1 MFGIDGL
8 ILVSSFAASM
18 RTDYPLYNQSDSRGL
33 TLFNLNV
40 YPVILQDGK
49 LGRSLPGLFALVPP
63 RKCARGREYD
73 QLAGLIQLTGQTS
86 ITPDALQD
94 WLISKTAQFYKI
106 PGTVTNAMR
115 FLAESINSEL
125 LERNAKRAGD
135 GSQVNGSL
143 CLIVIRRNVVFS
155 LIIGQARIFVLSNQ
169 DAFEFEDRENHPR
182 GLGVVD
188 NVVCRFTQTEI
199 SENATILLA
208 PQVNRAWSV
217 ESLRGGALLSID
229 SLARRIFNQAPP
241 TLTGALIRLTAG
253 NGQVSYSPLRPAEAF
268 QENAS
273 TNMGFERKA
282 DASVSELQEI
292 SNAVEPVS
300 KPSSVTVIQPPQKEI
315 LEQAELPLSIE
326 NQNQNTA
333 SVQGLSPEAIPI
345 DRRRPSERSKQ
356 QRNTS
361 ETVVTSAEIKAQVGN
376 YAKAVDD
383 FQNKAKKGISQFL
396 VKLLPGSTGESPAL
410 PQSVLLITAIA
421 VPILVVALASF
432 IYFRKGAS
440 QQFDFYFQQGQ
451 LYAAQAQSLVDD
463 PAGRLANLQQA
474 LYFLEKA
481 SEFGQSDDSNLLQSQ
496 IQTELD
502 SMQGI
507 VRLNVT
513 PISSIGLAENVNIT
527 QMAATATD
535 LYLLDSISGRALRF
549 YLSGAEY
556 VQDTDFDCGPNPEN
570 PLSNIGSLVDI
581 LPLPAGSSFN
591 ATILAIDAVGNIEF
605 CNPGD
610 SGAIVSL
617 IPPDAGWKQIRS
629 ISLDAKYLYVLDPE
643 MNAVYRYKEVEESYS
658 EKPTLF
664 FDSVVPSLTNAIDI
678 EVNGDELY
686 ILRSTGEMVECTYS
700 HMKDYKLTECTDPA
714 PYGDMRTGESPQAI
728 SFPDAQFIQM
738 RMTAAPD
745 SSLYLL
751 DANGGNLYHFSLQR
765 NLQKILHP
773 GFVDKGFAPEYT
785 LTAVAVSP
793 AKIVFLAYGSQIFH
807 AALP

>member
-1 MFGIDGL
+1 M
-8 ILVSSFAASM
+8 
-18 RTDYPLYNQSDSRGL
+18 DYPLYNQADSRGL
-33 TLFNLNV
+33 ILFNLNV
-40 YPVILQDGK
+40 HPVIIQDGK
-49 LGRSLPGLFALVPP
+49 LGKSLPGLFTLVPP
-63 RKCARGREYD
+63 RKCARGRESD

-94 WLISKTAQFYKI
+94 WLLSKAAQFYKI
-106 PGTVTNAMR
+106 PGTVTSAMR

-143 CLIVIRRNVVFS
+143 CLIVIRRNVVFT
-155 LIIGQARIFVLSNQ
+155 LVIGQARIFVLSNQ
-169 DAFEFEDRENHPR
+169 DAFEYEDRENHPR
-182 GLGVVD
+182 GLGVVE
-188 NVVCRFTQTEI
+188 NIVCRFAQTEVT
-199 SENATILLA
+199 ENAAILLA

-253 NGQVSYSPLRPAEAF
+253 NGQVSYSPLRSAEAF
-268 QENAS
+268 QDNTS
-273 TNMGFERKA
+273 TNLDSERKTE
-282 DASVSELQEI
+282 ASVSEPRE
-292 SNAVEPVS
+292 SPEAKEPITTQ
-300 KPSSVTVIQPPQKEI
+300 SSVTISQLQQKEI
-315 LEQAELPLSIE
+315 VKQVDLPLPAE
-326 NQNQNTA
+326 NERQDTA
-333 SVQGLSPEAIPI
+333 PVQDLSPAATPI
-345 DRRRPSERSKQ
+345 DRRRPSDKTEQLKR
-356 QRNTS
+356 TS
-361 ETVVTSAEIKAQVGN
+361 ESAVTSAEIKAQVGS

-432 IYFRKGAS
+432 VYFRKGAS
-440 QQFDFYFQQGQ
+440 QQFDLYFQQGQ

-481 SEFGQSDDSNLLQSQ
+481 SEFGQSDDSNLLRSQ

-556 VQDTDFDCGPNPEN
+556 VQDPEFDCGPNPEN
-570 PLSNIGSLVDI
+570 PLSNIGKLVDI

-591 ATILAIDAVGNIEF
+591 ATLLAIDAVGNIEF

-617 IPPDAGWKQIRS
+617 IPPDAGWRQIRS
-629 ISLDAKYLYVLDPE
+629 ISLDDKYLYVLDPE
-643 MNAVYRYKEVEESYS
+643 MNAVYRYQEVEESYS
-658 EKPTLF
+658 EKPTLY
-664 FDSVVPSLTNAIDI
+664 FDNVVPTLTNAIDI

-686 ILRSTGEMVECTYS
+686 ILRSTSEMVECTYS

-714 PYGDMRTGESPQAI
+714 PYGDMRTGESPRAI

-738 RMTAAPD
+738 RMTSAPD

-751 DANGGNLYHFSLQR
+751 DANGRNLYHFSLQR

-773 GFVDKGFAPEYT
+773 GFLDEGFAPDIAP
-785 LTAVAVSP
+785 TAVAVSP
-793 AKIVFLAYGSQIFH
+793 AKIVFLAYGSQIYH